1 MVNQKLVKSLR
12 SFATIAALA
21 VAFVPAGVTLA
32 QPAAVPSASE
42 MWGLIQMQAK
52 QLEAQARE
60 IEALKKGQRALT
72 TSQNRTSEKMEQTR
86 QHVSENKKRVT
97 ETAERVVATAEA
109 VEQSQ
114 YSSPSAEQGWWN
126 KTSIGGYG
134 ELHYEGGDKD
144 EIDFHRFVL
153 FFGHEF
159 SNRLRFFSELELEH
173 ALTKDSADGSGPGE
187 VELEQA
193 YIQFDL
199 NQTHRLNAGLQILP
213 IGILNQTH
221 EPPTFYGVERNMIEK
236 NIIPST
242 WWEAGLGIEGNLGDL
257 GVSYSLMVHSGLEVP
272 LSGGNAFKIRKGR
285 NKVAK
290 APANEPA
297 FTGQVKYTGIP
308 GIEVAASM
316 NYQVDITQGAGDPI
330 SGESVSAFLFSAHV
344 DANIRGFGL
353 RALYAGWK
361 LNGPAPKLIGR
372 DEQRGFYIEPS
383 YRFPIGA
390 GLLGDSAELG
400 VFYRYS
406 DWNNEAGLP
415 ESMGGVNRH
424 TFGANYWP
432 HPDVAFKIDWFHE
445 KKNSGGKENRLNIGV
460 GYQF

>member
-1 MVNQKLVKSLR
+1 MINKKLVKSFGRL
-12 SFATIAALA
+12 ATIAALA
-21 VAFVPAGVTLA
+21 VVFVPARVTLA
-32 QPAAVPSASE
+32 ETAASPSASE

-52 QLEAQARE
+52 QLEAQAHE

-72 TSQNRTSEKMEQTR
+72 TSQNRTSEKMEKTR

-114 YSSPSAEQGWWN
+114 SGLPSAEQGWWN
-126 KTSIGGYG
+126 KTSVGGYG
-134 ELHYEGGDKD
+134 EIHYEGGDKD

-159 SNRLRFFSELELEH
+159 NNRLRVFSELELEH
-173 ALTKDSADGSGPGE
+173 ALAKDTGDGSGPGE

-199 NQTHRLNAGLQILP
+199 NETHRLNTGLQILP

-236 NIIPST
+236 NIIPAT

-257 GVSYSLMVHSGLEVP
+257 GVSYSLMAHSGLEVP

-285 NKVAK
+285 KKVAK
-290 APANEPA
+290 APGNEPA

-308 GIEVAASM
+308 GIEVAASA
-316 NYQVDITQGAGDPI
+316 NYQVDVTQGAGDPI
-330 SGESVSAFLFSAHV
+330 SGESVSAFLFSAHI
-344 DANIRGFGL
+344 DANINGFGL
-353 RALYAGWK
+353 RALYAGWW
-361 LNGPAPKLIGR
+361 LDGPAAKLIGR

-390 GLLGDSAELG
+390 GLLGDSSELG

-415 ESMGGVNRH
+415 EAMGSVNRH

-432 HPDVAFKIDWFHE
+432 HPDVVFKIDWFHE
-445 KKNSGGKENRLNIGV
+445 KKNAGGKENRLNIGA